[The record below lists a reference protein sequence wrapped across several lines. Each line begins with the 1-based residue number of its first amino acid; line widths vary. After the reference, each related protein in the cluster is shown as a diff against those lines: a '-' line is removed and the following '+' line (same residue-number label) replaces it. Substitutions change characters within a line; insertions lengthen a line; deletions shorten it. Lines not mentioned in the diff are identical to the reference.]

1 MTNVVP
7 GVDPARAN
15 TPAISRG
22 YTKKGNKV
30 VSWDVLSYCLPDEC
44 PMREVCPY
52 KKRSDVKC
60 MVELKYV
67 NSVFD
72 LFIGANMEDMDAI
85 ALNRAGLMLIPLYHQ
100 LVKLKIAAYGVRNP
114 IVVLS
119 NKTITIHPV
128 YKETREVMKTIN
140 SILKDT
146 FKSAKP
152 VKEDIPPEFDPVFE
166 RAMEQG
172 DPDQYE
178 DLYGKEGD

>member
-15 TPAISRG
+15 TPNISRG
-22 YTKKGNKV
+22 RTKTGNKV

-52 KKRSDVKC
+52 KKRPDVKC

-67 NSVFD
+67 NAVYD
-72 LFIGANMEDMDAI
+72 LFIGANMEDMDAL

-114 IVVLS
+114 IIMLP
-119 NKTITIHPV
+119 NKTITVHPV
-128 YKETREVMKTIN
+128 FKETREVMKTIN

-146 FKSAKP
+146 FKTAKP
-152 VKEDIPPEFDPVFE
+152 PKDDIPNEFDPELE
-166 RAMEQG
+166 RALEVG
-172 DPDQYE
+172 NPDKYE
-178 DLYGKEGD
+178 ELYGEEEE